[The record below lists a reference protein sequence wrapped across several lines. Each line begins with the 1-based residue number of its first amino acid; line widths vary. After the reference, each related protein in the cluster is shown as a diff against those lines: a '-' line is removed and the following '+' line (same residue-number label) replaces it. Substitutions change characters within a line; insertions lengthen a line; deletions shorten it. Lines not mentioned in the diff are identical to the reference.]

1 MLTTLMAIGLVGA
14 FFALMAVRII
24 LKKDGEFQ
32 GTCASQ
38 SPFLNKEG
46 VTCSLC
52 GKEPAFCESNDDEE
66 GGQAQPQAPVSDLPP
81 IGQPSK
87 RQEVAA

>member
-1 MLTTLMAIGLVGA
+1 MATVLLAVGFVGL
-14 FFALMAVRII
+14 FFVLMAVRII

-46 VTCSLC
+46 VTCSVC
-52 GKEPAFCESNDDEE
+52 GRDPAQCENKPE
-66 GGQAQPQAPVSDLPP
+66 
-81 IGQPSK
+81 
-87 RQEVAA
+87 AAAAS

>member
-1 MLTTLMAIGLVGA
+1 MATILLGIALVGS
-14 FFALMAVRII
+14 FFFLMAVRII
-24 LKKDGEFQ
+24 FKKDGEFQ

-52 GKEPAFCESNDDEE
+52 GRDPSQCESNDDNKDEE
-66 GGQAQPQAPVSDLPP
+66 LSKLPSV
-81 IGQPSK
+81 G
-87 RQEVAA
+87 